1 MKYRLEVL
9 TDQVTSDGFLPR
21 VRVIEDYSSVDF
33 HQQHYINTFADLN
46 EDEDKQPIMQMAE
59 WCEENECGY
68 RTSYDTFKFRNRDQL
83 TMFILRW
90 S

>member
-1 MKYRLEVL
+1 MNKKYKIEII
-9 TDQVTSDGFLPR
+9 TDHKKSDAFLPR
-21 VRVIEDYSSVDF
+21 VRVIE
-33 HQQHYINTFADLN
+33 HYNYVEHDINTFSDLI
-46 EDEDKQPIMQMAE
+46 EDNVVIPQMAK

-68 RTSYDTFKFRNRDQL
+68 RTSYDTFKFRNEEQL

>member
-1 MKYRLEVL
+1 MGNHAMSKYSLEVI
-9 TDQVTSDGFLPR
+9 TDQKKSDQFLPR
-21 VRVIEDYSSVDF
+21 VRVIEN
-33 HQQHYINTFADLN
+33 INTFADLAN
-46 EDEDKQPIMQMAE
+46 DQIILQMAK

-68 RTSYDTFKFRNRDQL
+68 RTSYNTFKFRNKDQL

>member
-1 MKYRLEVL
+1 MADHLKK
-9 TDQVTSDGFLPR
+9 DKFLPR
-21 VRVIEDYSSVDF
+21 VRVIETFVDDDV
-33 HQQHYINTFADLN
+33 NTFDLS
-46 EDEDKQPIMQMAE
+46 DELIIPQMTK

-68 RTSYDTFKFRNRDQL
+68 RTSYDTFKFRNQEQL

>member
-1 MKYRLEVL
+1 MDKRYRMELL
-9 TDQVTSDGFLPR
+9 RPDKIFPR
-21 VRVIEDYSSVDF
+21 IRVIENYDDYSD
-33 HQQHYINTFADLN
+33 NATFAILA
-46 EDEDKQPIMQMAE
+46 DEFGKQILPQMAK

-68 RTSYDTFKFRNRDQL
+68 RTSYDTFKFRNQEQL

>member
-1 MKYRLEVL
+1 MELLPPDKI
-9 TDQVTSDGFLPR
+9 LPR
-21 VRVIEDYSSVDF
+21 IRVIENYDDYSS
-33 HQQHYINTFADLN
+33 TFAILA
-46 EDEDKQPIMQMAE
+46 DEFGKQILPQMAE

-68 RTSYDTFKFRNRDQL
+68 RTSYDTFKFRNKEQL

>member
-1 MKYRLEVL
+1 MGRKYRLEVI
-9 TDQVTSDGFLPR
+9 TDQLKSDSFLPR
-21 VRVIEDYSSVDF
+21 IRVIMDYSDE
-33 HQQHYINTFADLN
+33 HYINTFADLSEN
-46 EDEDKQPIMQMAE
+46 DKQVIPRMKE

-68 RTSYDTFKFRNRDQL
+68 RTSYDTFKFRNEEQL

>member
-1 MKYRLEVL
+1 MTRYRLEIIKDHL
-9 TDQVTSDGFLPR
+9 KSDSFLPR
-21 VRVIEDYSSVDF
+21 VRVVEDYS
-33 HQQHYINTFADLN
+33 HEHYINTFADLS
-46 EDEDKQPIMQMAE
+46 EDKQIIPQMAE

-68 RTSYDTFKFRNRDQL
+68 RTSYDTFKFRNQEQL